1 VVHPKLSWEFP
12 TRRQYICQV
21 VCDGA
26 KASSSSMPPA
36 AAPASPAPAAP
47 ARAMFAMICAN
58 NVNRSTEAHDHL
70 HAAGLRVCSFGAGN
84 KVRFP
89 GPSRYDPRIFEFYT
103 PYETMRAQL
112 EAENAELF
120 RRNGVLAMLERDIR
134 TKKCPQRWQDLAERE
149 LQGLDVVLCFDDR
162 IFEIV
167 LEDLQ
172 LRACASG
179 DWRSLHLL
187 CLDTKD
193 TPEHAKIGG
202 SLALELCRAVR
213 SRWSA

>member
-1 VVHPKLSWEFP
+1 MTPMP
-12 TRRQYICQV
+12 TR
-21 VCDGA
+21 
-26 KASSSSMPPA
+26 P
-36 AAPASPAPAAP
+36 
-47 ARAMFAMICAN
+47 MFAMLCAN

-89 GPSRYDPRIFEFYT
+89 GPSRYEPRIFEFFT
-103 PYETMRAQL
+103 PYETMYQQL
-112 EAENAELF
+112 KAENTDLF
-120 RRNGVLAMLERDIR
+120 RRNGVLAMLERDIV
-134 TKKCPQRWQDLAERE
+134 TKKCPQRWQDLSIRE
-149 LQGLDVVLCFDDR
+149 LQELNVVLCFDDR

-172 LRACASG
+172 LRVGNG
-179 DWRSLHLL
+179 DWQPLHLL

-202 SLALELCRAVR
+202 SLALELCQAVR
-213 SRWSA
+213 MFLFTPAI

>member
-1 VVHPKLSWEFP
+1 MT
-12 TRRQYICQV
+12 TR
-21 VCDGA
+21 
-26 KASSSSMPPA
+26 P
-36 AAPASPAPAAP
+36 
-47 ARAMFAMICAN
+47 MFAMICAN

-89 GPSRYDPRIFEFYT
+89 GPSRYEPRIFEFFT
-103 PYETMRAQL
+103 PYEVMYKQL
-112 EAENAELF
+112 KGENEELF
-120 RRNGVLAMLERDIR
+120 RRNGVLSMLERDIL
-134 TKKCPQRWQDLAERE
+134 TKKCPQKWQDLTIKE
-149 LQGLDVVLCFDDR
+149 LHEIDVVLCFDDR

-172 LRACASG
+172 LRVGHG
-179 DWRSLHLL
+179 DWRPLHLL

-202 SLALELCRAVR
+202 GLALELCQSIGVLPDVNEGII
-213 SRWSA
+213 SAIEAFEAKHKLRLLYSLLHL